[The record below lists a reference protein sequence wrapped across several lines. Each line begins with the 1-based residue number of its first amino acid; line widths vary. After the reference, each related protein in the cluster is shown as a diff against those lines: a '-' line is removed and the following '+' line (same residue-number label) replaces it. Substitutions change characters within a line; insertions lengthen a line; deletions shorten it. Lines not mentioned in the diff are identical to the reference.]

1 MRVLITG
8 GGCEE
13 PIDGVRFLANFSTGK
28 TASFLADHFAS
39 RGHEVTALMAHRA
52 ERPSGVVR
60 VLGFRAFRDLSNTL
74 RSLLEREDFDLVVH
88 AAAVS
93 DFSPESIVV
102 GGVST
107 PAGPEGKIESLRGS
121 GATITLRENPK
132 LIDSLKA
139 WSRNPRCAI
148 VGFKL
153 TAGTGGL
160 EREEAV
166 RVLLE
171 RSRADLVVSNDQ
183 SEISGDAHPFAFYA
197 LSGDGSLA
205 LARRGL
211 TKKDLANF
219 LEAEC
224 AELIRKRQRSDANDI
239 DD

>member
-13 PIDGVRFLANFSTGK
+13 PIDGVRYLANFSTGK
-28 TASFLADHFAS
+28 TAAFLADSFAAS
-39 RGHEVTALMAHRA
+39 HHEVTALMAVRA
-52 ERPSGVVR
+52 ARPSAPVR
-60 VLGFRAFRDLSNTL
+60 LLGFRSFNDLSDTL
-74 RSLLEREDFDLVVH
+74 QGLLEREDFDLVIH

-102 GGVST
+102 DGVSSA
-107 PAGPEGKIESLRGS
+107 AGPAGKIESGRGS

-139 WSRNPRCAI
+139 WSRNERCSI

-153 TAGTGGL
+153 TNGAGGL

-166 RVLLE
+166 RALLK
-171 RSRADLVVSNDQ
+171 RSRADLVVSNDLL
-183 SEISGDAHPFAFYA
+183 ELSGDAHPFACYA

-211 TKKDLANF
+211 TKNDLANF

-224 AELIRKRQRSDANDI
+224 AESIRKTIKERYK
-239 DD
+239 